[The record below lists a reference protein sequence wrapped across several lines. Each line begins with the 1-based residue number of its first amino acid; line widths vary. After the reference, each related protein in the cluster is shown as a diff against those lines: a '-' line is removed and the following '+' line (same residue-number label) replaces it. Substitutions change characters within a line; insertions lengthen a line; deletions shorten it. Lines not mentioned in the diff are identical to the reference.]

1 MRRRILI
8 PLLAGDLLAL
18 FIGFAGAARIVFDAW
33 APWHAPLHG
42 EDSIW
47 SLLGLMVTGLFVGSY
62 VSVRMGGITTRRPT
76 YGRAVVIV
84 VVALFVTMTGIVVT
98 RGYWS
103 RTYLGWTAVVWLLGS
118 LLLRFALRRRKW
130 AERVV
135 MVTDDEK
142 LVADLEQSEHIVIVQ
157 VLDPV
162 EHPPN
167 GADSNS
173 TLALDARAILSDEMA
188 QFVTKWSLSG
198 RGVRSLSSVYEQ
210 HLGRIPLVHIAH
222 GWELTAPVERNEYE
236 PLKRFIDLVLVVVTA
251 PFWLLLAGPI
261 WLAIRLNS
269 PGDAIYAQTRVG
281 RHGKLFTLYKFRTMV
296 KDAEED
302 GPQFALPSDPRL
314 TRVGRIL
321 RRFRLDEMPQLWC
334 VLKGDLSLI
343 GPRPERPYFA
353 KQFEHEIPFFAYR
366 TLVRPGVTGWAQVN
380 YGYADDVADTVE
392 KLTFDL
398 FYVKHMSIW
407 LDMQILGRSV
417 WTVMS
422 GFGAQ

>member
-1 MRRRILI
+1 
-8 PLLAGDLLAL
+8 
-18 FIGFAGAARIVFDAW
+18 
-33 APWHAPLHG
+33 
-42 EDSIW
+42 
-47 SLLGLMVTGLFVGSY
+47 
-62 VSVRMGGITTRRPT
+62 
-76 YGRAVVIV
+76 
-84 VVALFVTMTGIVVT
+84 
-98 RGYWS
+98 
-103 RTYLGWTAVVWLLGS
+103 
-118 LLLRFALRRRKW
+118 
-130 AERVV
+130 